1 MYGMFV
7 VNRHSLSPWTTVS
20 SNQRQ
25 TIMQIT
31 TIQSKGKK
39 EMGEGERE
47 RAHTRVEIKST
58 HNL

>member
-39 EMGEGERE
+39 EMGEGGGES
-47 RAHTRVEIKST
+47 AHESRNKKYS
-58 HNL
+58 